1 MLSRIFKALFAKAIA
16 FGVPAV
22 VGGALVA
29 VYFHLG
35 VAQLSNPAL
44 PKAVII
50 AVGTSKPGPGL
61 QLVGSGGSLSEA
73 TTSTTSE
80 TSAGGLIVVTPN
92 NAVLSYDSSSSSPV
106 EIDPSEP
113 EASAGSDSQPSTST
127 SEFSASTVEASS
139 AVASTDSPAVT
150 ATSESQSPTTSSP
163 TVAATDGTTGDN

>member
-35 VAQLSNPAL
+35 VAQLANPPL
-44 PKAVII
+44 PKAVVI

-61 QLVGSGGSLSEA
+61 QVVGSDGAPSEVA
-73 TTSTTSE
+73 TSTTSE
-80 TSAGGLIVVTPN
+80 SSAGELIVVPPN

-106 EIDPSEP
+106 EIDPTET
-113 EASAGSDSQPSTST
+113 EASTGSDSQPTTST
-127 SEFSASTVEASS
+127 RGISPVTVAPSSTLAP
-139 AVASTDSPAVT
+139 TDSPAVT
-150 ATSESQSPTTSSP
+150 ATSESKTTTTSSSIV
-163 TVAATDGTTGDN
+163 TSKDGAPGDN